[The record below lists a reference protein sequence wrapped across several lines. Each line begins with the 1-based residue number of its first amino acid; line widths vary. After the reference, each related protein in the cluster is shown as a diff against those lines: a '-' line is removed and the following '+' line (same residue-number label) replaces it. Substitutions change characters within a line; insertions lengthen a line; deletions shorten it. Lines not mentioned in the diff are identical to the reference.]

1 MSKRLLTIAGVI
13 FFLAAVFCAG
23 FVFFYNRM
31 QRTNAEA
38 AAAAASPA
46 APDPSK
52 SLIDKPFP
60 KAQLVDLRGAKV
72 DEQVLRTGRVIVVFV
87 TPDCDACTTESK
99 FLQTLVGRRADVTF
113 YGLVPFGG
121 PPRANEV
128 EEIEKKFPFKVLYDE
143 ENSFVRSMGINRV
156 PVKVFLE
163 NGIIK
168 KGWIGAA
175 QTDKAKSAFT
185 EWFAGLQ

>member
-1 MSKRLLTIAGVI
+1 MSKRLITIAGVI

-31 QRTNAEA
+31 QRTKAEA
-38 AAAAASPA
+38 AAAAP
-46 APDPSK
+46 APDASK

-60 KAQLVDLRGAKV
+60 KAQLVDTRGAKV

-87 TPDCDACTTESK
+87 TADCDACATESK
-99 FLQTLVGRRADVTF
+99 FLETFVGRRKDVTF

-121 PPRANEV
+121 PPNDGGAEV
-128 EEIEKKFPFKVLYDE
+128 EKKFPFRVFYDE
-143 ENSFVRSMGINRV
+143 ENSFVQSMGINRV

-175 QTDKAKSAFT
+175 QTDKAKSSFT

>member
-1 MSKRLLTIAGVI
+1 MSKRLLTIASVI
-13 FFLAAVFCAG
+13 VFLVAVFCAG

-31 QRTNAEA
+31 QRTKAEA
-38 AAAAASPA
+38 SAET
-46 APDPSK
+46 APDASK

-60 KAQLVDLRGAKV
+60 RARLVDARGAQV
-72 DEQVLRTGRVIVVFV
+72 DENILRTGRVIVVFV
-87 TPDCDACTTESK
+87 TADCDACATESK
-99 FLQTLVGRRADVTF
+99 FLATLVDRRRDVTF

-121 PPRANEV
+121 PPADAATV
-128 EEIEKKFPFKVLYDE
+128 EKKFPFKVFYDADG
-143 ENSFVRSMGINRV
+143 SYVQSMGINRV

-175 QTDKAKSAFT
+175 QTDKAKSSFT
-185 EWFAGLQ
+185 EWFNDLD

>member
-1 MSKRLLTIAGVI
+1 MSKRVIGIAGVI

-23 FVFFYNRM
+23 YVFFYNRI
-31 QRTNAEA
+31 QRTNAEGGA
-38 AAAAASPA
+38 ET
-46 APDPSK
+46 PSEPSR

-60 KAQLVDLRGAKV
+60 QARLVDVRGAKV
-72 DEQVLRTGRVIVVFV
+72 DENILRTGRVVVVFV
-87 TPDCDACTTESK
+87 TADCDACATESR
-99 FLQTLVGRRADVTF
+99 FLQTLVGRRKDIMF

-121 PPRANEV
+121 PPGSPDEV
-128 EEIEKKFPFKVLYDE
+128 EKKFPFKVFYDE
-143 ENSFVRSMGINRV
+143 ENSYVQSMGINRV

-175 QTDKAKSAFT
+175 QTDKAKTSFT
-185 EWFAGLQ
+185 EWLDGLK